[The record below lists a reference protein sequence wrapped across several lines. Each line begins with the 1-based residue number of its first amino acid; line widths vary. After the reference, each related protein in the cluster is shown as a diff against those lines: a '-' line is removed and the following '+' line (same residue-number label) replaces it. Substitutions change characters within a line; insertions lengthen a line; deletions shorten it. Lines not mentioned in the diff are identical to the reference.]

1 MKPTIIAY
9 ILFVMVLFIGCS
21 LKSIP
26 DCISNGNGTTVA
38 FTSDISIPTND
49 SSVVV
54 ECLNDEGK

>member
-26 DCISNGNGTTVA
+26 DCVSQNGTTVA
-38 FTSDISIPTND
+38 FTSDISMPTND
-49 SSVVV
+49 SFVVV
-54 ECLNDEGK
+54 ECLGGK